1 MTNFVAFILA
11 ALLLVPAL
19 LVAIPVHEMGHALA
33 AYFLGDRSVR
43 YFGYLTPNPRR
54 FLDPLGVIAV
64 FVALVGW
71 GRRVPVQPNR
81 ISTPAQRVVHELGGP
96 VANLVV
102 AIVLGFLL
110 RFLLRLGMPYSYDLS
125 PGLFGAAI
133 YVIVFLNLSIFAF
146 QLLPIPGLDGW
157 GVIEAIFRNRNA
169 RFFYNVN
176 SRRQQIWIGCIVVHL
191 SLPAVPGRQPAVD
204 RDDAVLPAREPNL
217 IRRMRRLRDSRVGR
231 TSSLPAVGGLVN
243 EPAYAA
249 LVSEFGHARVVEAIR
264 EQVEAERHGEATSGE
279 ERVMLIG
286 AALRAAVAPR
296 LRHVINATG
305 VILHTNLGRAPLS
318 RAAVEALARRRRLQQ
333 PRARPRLRPS
343 RREGLA
349 ALRTAHGSCSDV
361 RRRSRSTTTRPPSC
375 WR

>member
-1 MTNFVAFILA
+1 MTNFVAFVLA

-19 LVAIPVHEMGHALA
+19 LIAIPVHEMGHALA

-81 ISTPAQRVVHELGGP
+81 ISTPAQHVIHELGGP

-110 RFLLRLGMPYSYDLS
+110 RFLLRLGMPFSYDLS

-133 YVIVFLNLSIFAF
+133 YVIVFLNLSMFAF

-169 RFFYNVN
+169 RFFYEVN
-176 SRRQQIWIGCIVVHL
+176 SRRQQIWVGCIVVIFLFQLFQGASLL
-191 SLPAVPGRQPAVD
+191 SIVMTPFYMPASLISLGGCAGYAIPGF
-204 RDDAVLPAREPNL
+204 
-217 IRRMRRLRDSRVGR
+217 VG
-231 TSSLPAVGGLVN
+231 
-243 EPAYAA
+243 
-249 LVSEFGHARVVEAIR
+249 
-264 EQVEAERHGEATSGE
+264 
-279 ERVMLIG
+279 
-286 AALRAAVAPR
+286 
-296 LRHVINATG
+296 
-305 VILHTNLGRAPLS
+305 LHPCLL
-318 RAAVEALARRRRLQQ
+318 
-333 PRARPRLRPS
+333 
-343 RREGLA
+343 
-349 ALRTAHGSCSDV
+349 
-361 RRRSRSTTTRPPSC
+361 
-375 WR
+375 